1 MTAPASR
8 YGTMVAQRVP
18 VQRIAMQRDWYPTR
32 RAAALLGVS
41 ERTLRRRLSG
51 PHWIEGLH
59 YRWVT
64 RHTRRTLEIN
74 VASAISLMNRMGW
87 F

>member
-1 MTAPASR
+1 MAAQVSR
-8 YGTMVAQRVP
+8 YAPTVAQRAP
-18 VQRIAMQRDWYPTR
+18 VQRPTVQRDWYPTR

-41 ERTLRRRLSG
+41 ERTLRRRLGSSD
-51 PHWIEGLH
+51 WIDGLH

-64 RHTRRTLEIN
+64 RHTRRTLEVNIAN
-74 VASAISLMNRMGW
+74 AISLMNRKGW

>member
-1 MTAPASR
+1 
-8 YGTMVAQRVP
+8 MVAQSPHYVP
-18 VQRIAMQRDWYPTR
+18 AVVQRTPLQRPTVQRDWYPTR

-41 ERTLRRRLSG
+41 ERTLRRRLGSQG
-51 PHWIEGLH
+51 WAEGLH

-64 RHTRRTLEIN
+64 RHTRRTLEVNIPN
-74 VASAISLMNRMGW
+74 AISLMNRGGW

>member
-1 MTAPASR
+1 
-8 YGTMVAQRVP
+8 MVAQVPRYAPAVVQRPP
-18 VQRIAMQRDWYPTR
+18 VQRPTVQRDWYPTR

-41 ERTLRRRLSG
+41 ERTLRRRLSS
-51 PHWIEGLH
+51 PNWTEGLH

-74 VASAISLMNRMGW
+74 VASTINLMNRIGW